1 MPWILSVAL
10 SKGISTS
17 AYLRPSS
24 VKFLMR
30 AYPAWLGPLSSRS
43 TCRYR
48 KIAGAPKALGSLVIL
63 SSSGEIGS
71 QSSARAACEPAHN
84 ASEPINPCIAL
95 CLSPGMTSP
104 CNPCYRPLS
113 LPSCGSRVDREYGQA
128 TRGRR
133 GAESSAYLKCSIYL
147 RRLLAQSHLRGF
159 ACWNNGNGVPMR
171 LKYVRSVVLLGVL
184 AGTGI
189 CSASAFAADTAV
201 QKHFVGLGLGI
212 KTTEIRKMSSD
223 KTRSARRESAH
234 GERLCRSAP

>member
-24 VKFLMR
+24 VKILMR
-30 AYPAWLGPLSSRS
+30 AYTASRGPLSSRS

-48 KIAGAPKALGSLVIL
+48 KLAGATKALGSLVIL

-113 LPSCGSRVDREYGQA
+113 LPFCGSRVDREYGRA

-171 LKYVRSVVLLGVL
+171 LKYGRSVVLLGVL
-184 AGTGI
+184 AGTRI
-189 CSASAFAADTAV
+189 CSAAAIAADTAG
-201 QKHFVGLGLGI
+201 QKHFEGFGRGF
-212 KTTEIRKMSSD
+212 KNNDKRKIRSD
-223 KTRSARRESAH
+223 KLQNPERETPPLH
-234 GERLCRSAP
+234 PL